1 MNFVDFVQFGWLESC
16 ENFAFW
22 FFDFVQ
28 SPPWQAC
35 NSKIRHF
42 LVEGFLL
49 LYETFRSLFFVSFK
63 NFDFR
68 NEIMLRTPGVCVCGA
83 SKLSLSIIDFFPYNI
98 CCWWIIY
105 YQLKIFNSNTF
116 YYYYYFDHRNSRNWT
131 TESQKEPCRWLC
143 YCFCGCHLLWTD
155 KFVEFQTLLTRP
167 NHLIWIQDSEK
178 SYCCWENFWAAFIQ
192 EFLARQS
199 S

>member
-116 YYYYYFDHRNSRNWT
+116 FIIIIFIYLLHFSCGFSFSFPRNCPFFWCTCSFMWLFLCLAARKLE
-131 TESQKEPCRWLC
+131 ES
-143 YCFCGCHLLWTD
+143 
-155 KFVEFQTLLTRP
+155 
-167 NHLIWIQDSEK
+167 
-178 SYCCWENFWAAFIQ
+178 
-192 EFLARQS
+192 
-199 S
+199 

>member
-1 MNFVDFVQFGWLESC
+1 MLRIFEAMMNFVDFVQFGWLESC

-105 YQLKIFNSNTF
+105 YQLKIFNRILFLLLLFLSIYFISHVDFPFLFPEPLSFFFVHLFF
-116 YYYYYFDHRNSRNWT
+116 YVTISLFGC
-131 TESQKEPCRWLC
+131 KETWGKLM
-143 YCFCGCHLLWTD
+143 
-155 KFVEFQTLLTRP
+155 
-167 NHLIWIQDSEK
+167 
-178 SYCCWENFWAAFIQ
+178 
-192 EFLARQS
+192 
-199 S
+199 

>member
-68 NEIMLRTPGVCVCGA
+68 NEIMLRTPGVCVWQVSSCWVLLISFLIIFVVDG
-83 SKLSLSIIDFFPYNI
+83 LSTINWKYLTVILFFYFLKFFLSIYFISHVDFPFLFPET
-98 CCWWIIY
+98 
-105 YQLKIFNSNTF
+105 LSFFFVHLFF
-116 YYYYYFDHRNSRNWT
+116 YVTISLFGC
-131 TESQKEPCRWLC
+131 KETWGKLM
-143 YCFCGCHLLWTD
+143 
-155 KFVEFQTLLTRP
+155 
-167 NHLIWIQDSEK
+167 
-178 SYCCWENFWAAFIQ
+178 
-192 EFLARQS
+192 
-199 S
+199 